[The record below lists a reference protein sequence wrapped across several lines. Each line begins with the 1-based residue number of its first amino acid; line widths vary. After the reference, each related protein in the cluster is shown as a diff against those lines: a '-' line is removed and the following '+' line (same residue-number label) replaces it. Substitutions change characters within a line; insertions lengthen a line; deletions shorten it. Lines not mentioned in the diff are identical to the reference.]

1 MELYE
6 VLSIPGNKCE
16 LKCRNIYVRFPEFET
31 YHVPAGVMIIS
42 PQFTVAELHA
52 FEEAVTS
59 AFENGESEEQ
69 FDYKIR
75 NIFNA
80 RKMNER
86 TQSYS
91 TYVSNTHRC

>member
-52 FEEAVTS
+52 YEEAVLS
-59 AFENGESEEQ
+59 VFELENP
-69 FDYKIR
+69 R
-75 NIFNA
+75 N
-80 RKMNER
+80 
-86 TQSYS
+86 S
-91 TYVSNTHRC
+91 

>member
-42 PQFTVAELHA
+42 PQFTVVELHA
-52 FEEAVTS
+52 YEESV
-59 AFENGESEEQ
+59 NPQ
-69 FDYKIR
+69 IFDDQALYKVR

-80 RKMNER
+80 KILNAL
-86 TQSYS
+86 TTSWA
-91 TYVSNTHRC
+91 TYIMTGIAFIL